1 MRFVKTILIVLVV
14 LVLLGGGLWQFWLKE
29 QVAFGQMAT
38 AYGAK
43 MVCSCR
49 FVAERDMASCQTDF
63 TVDVSPFTFE
73 EGEQYVEVSVLGGLV
88 GSRADYNPGL
98 GCMVSE

>member
-14 LVLLGGGLWQFWLKE
+14 LVLLAGGLWQFWLRD

-63 TVDVSPFTFE
+63 TVDVSPFTFR
-73 EGEQYVEVSVLGGLV
+73 EGDGYVEVSVLGGLV
-88 GSRADYNPGL
+88 ASRADHIPGL
-98 GCMVSE
+98 GCRVSA